1 MSELL
6 GEMVDGW
13 VVNPIDGDY
22 ARTTDCLFVG
32 SGDQVIAFG
41 KKNGKTMGDAYRL
54 VLRRADSPSEKSDGH
69 PAFLAWLR
77 ARAIK
82 HGMPLSAIFGE
93 AR

>member
-1 MSELL
+1 MSGML
-6 GEMVDGW
+6 GQMVDGW
-13 VVNPIDGDY
+13 VVNPINGDY
-22 ARTTDCLFVG
+22 VRTTDCLFVG
-32 SGDQVIAFG
+32 SHDQVIAFG

-54 VLRRADSPSEKSDGH
+54 VLRRPDSPSETSEGH

-77 ARAIK
+77 TRAIE